1 MNFNSLYLKFI
12 LLAYNNLN
20 TGTAFTQG
28 GGGFFSYFRIEK
40 GLRRRF
46 EGYGV
51 LNGRNTVLQS
61 IVDDNE
67 IFSLSSSRQRVSNT
81 QISRILLCNVDIEN
95 RALDLSLE
103 AGRNAQR
110 EVPATSRRC
119 HALMHA

>member
-1 MNFNSLYLKFI
+1 MRGTGCLMGGIQYFNL
-12 LLAYNNLN
+12 
-20 TGTAFTQG
+20 T
-28 GGGFFSYFRIEK
+28 
-40 GLRRRF
+40 
-46 EGYGV
+46 
-51 LNGRNTVLQS
+51 
-61 IVDDNE
+61 VDDNE

>member
-12 LLAYNNLN
+12 LLAYDNLT

-28 GGGFFSYFRIEK
+28 GGSFQK

-61 IVDDNE
+61 N
-67 IFSLSSSRQRVSNT
+67 S
-81 QISRILLCNVDIEN
+81 
-95 RALDLSLE
+95 
-103 AGRNAQR
+103 G
-110 EVPATSRRC
+110 
-119 HALMHA
+119 